1 MSLADKK
8 LAKEWQ
14 EKCDRIES
22 SAREKHQRELQEW
35 KAERQR
41 LEERVE
47 AVERKVCRLSY

>member
-1 MSLADKK
+1 MSPADKK

-14 EKCDRIES
+14 EKCDRIEN

-47 AVERKVCRLSY
+47 VIEKKVCNR